1 MSILRCCSSKF
12 TTHTSNT
19 ARMALPLQYALL
31 KNDANFSLLLKI
43 LLHINYIQV
52 SVANLSLNIKLKL
65 SFTETLV
72 TSNQLTTLFTM

>member
-1 MSILRCCSSKF
+1 
-12 TTHTSNT
+12 
-19 ARMALPLQYALL
+19 MALPLQYALL

-52 SVANLSLNIKLKL
+52 SVANLNIKLKL